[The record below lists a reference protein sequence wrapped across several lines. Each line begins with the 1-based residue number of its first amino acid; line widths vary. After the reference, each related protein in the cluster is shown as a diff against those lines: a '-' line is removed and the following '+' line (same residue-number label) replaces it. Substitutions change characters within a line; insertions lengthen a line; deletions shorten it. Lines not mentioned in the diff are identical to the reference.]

1 MHSASVFS
9 AEKRRFFIHRT
20 FETLLGA
27 AFPPSSKLFSFF
39 IYLFPS
45 AIIGFPM
52 FLNDSYYL
60 AINISGAAGLVLL
73 LLLQLRFQSKNK
85 TLPLNSE
92 SRILIESKSP
102 KSRRFLI
109 FMFLMV
115 ATYFYFFLTEAFVL
129 ETYKNGDISRGVQ
142 IFELVLI
149 HLVTLTSSGSIFF
162 NSPKEFASVLPD
174 DRGFNI
180 FSATFM
186 RPCYVIIILIVK
198 ISYSAFWYNIIVSII
213 YFSLLPLWSLGILGG
228 LMNTFLWGIETIN
241 SLLFGDSFKARLDSL
256 LYSFLFNCAISVILT
271 ITLYFDADSACV
283 IFYLITTLC
292 SLLKSF
298 ELNQFCRPWKVHKIN
313 VEYILM
319 PLVVII
325 QVFSTCL
332 GLFSSFKVEN
342 MYFDSKYQLILIILG
357 AIAAFFCVLI
367 WLEGVF
373 VNKFIA
379 FKFWINCCTK
389 RKRSLITRKM
399 QFRAALIFL
408 SLFLIS
414 MSFEKSLILR
424 SENNKSLL
432 GFWVW
437 SALLL
442 RTFTQCWIN
451 PLKTFFLIVEVI
463 YIFLF

>member
-1 MHSASVFS
+1 
-9 AEKRRFFIHRT
+9 
-20 FETLLGA
+20 
-27 AFPPSSKLFSFF
+27 
-39 IYLFPS
+39 
-45 AIIGFPM
+45 
-52 FLNDSYYL
+52 
-60 AINISGAAGLVLL
+60 
-73 LLLQLRFQSKNK
+73 
-85 TLPLNSE
+85 
-92 SRILIESKSP
+92 
-102 KSRRFLI
+102 
-109 FMFLMV
+109 
-115 ATYFYFFLTEAFVL
+115 
-129 ETYKNGDISRGVQ
+129 
-142 IFELVLI
+142 
-149 HLVTLTSSGSIFF
+149 
-162 NSPKEFASVLPD
+162 
-174 DRGFNI
+174 
-180 FSATFM
+180 
-186 RPCYVIIILIVK
+186 
-198 ISYSAFWYNIIVSII
+198 
-213 YFSLLPLWSLGILGG
+213 
-228 LMNTFLWGIETIN
+228 MNTFLWAIETIN
-241 SLLFGDSFKARLDSL
+241 SLLFGDSFKARLYSL
-256 LYSFLFNCAISVILT
+256 LFSFLFNCVISVILT

-298 ELNQFCRPWKVHKIN
+298 ELNKFCRPWKFHKIDS
-313 VEYILM
+313 EYILM

-342 MYFDSKYQLILIILG
+342 IYFDSKYQLILIILG
-357 AIAAFFCVLI
+357 AVAAFFCVLI

-389 RKRSLITRKM
+389 RKRSTITRKM
-399 QFRAALIFL
+399 QFRAALVFL

-414 MSFEKSLILR
+414 MSFGKSLILR

-463 YIFLF
+463 IFSLNILYYYFLLLF